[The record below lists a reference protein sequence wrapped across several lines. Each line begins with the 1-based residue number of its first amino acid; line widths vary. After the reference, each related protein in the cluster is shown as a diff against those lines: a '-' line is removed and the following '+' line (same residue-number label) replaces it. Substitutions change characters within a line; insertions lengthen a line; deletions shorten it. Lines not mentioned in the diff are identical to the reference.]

1 MHSALLAK
9 LQVGEPHISQQTVCC
24 TAQQS
29 FANTASASAP
39 RPNPMDQLTLPV
51 VSLHTGCLLLAA
63 SLLGLL
69 CRCVFR
75 SLACPTINDDDE
87 PPELYASSHPCTR
100 AALDPNDRGQLLD
113 AVRAMRTHAAED
125 QLLDAGALLLLLRR
139 AIAAAPGSRA
149 AAAATAALKEEVR
162 PGMGAAEL
170 ARRHAEC
177 DETLRLLS
185 RDAAEGGGGDWQRL
199 SQHGGTS
206 TFVRRGADGMLW
218 ARATGEVGGNGAA
231 PPVPLFRVLALFR
244 HCELF
249 SCWWP
254 FCVESATL
262 AAPGQCER
270 LFRVVLHVAVPLFGA
285 FEYDMLLHAYGADC
299 LATAGSFI
307 VCGRSARQRDWP
319 NVAFPRRPPGGGR
332 QEIAA
337 LRLRVTPLA
346 GGRTHASLT
355 YAIDPRRAPAAAA
368 LPSWVVNWLVSHAV
382 GSVFTALAACARR
395 MHDRPHASEHVD
407 AIAAEPAFYQGWLA
421 PRVAAAVAAAEDG
434 QEPPPPAP
442 LAPPTRHTSRSNMPE
457 AEGIPVRKKLDK
469 HPTLEGVFVRSRSYA

>member
-1 MHSALLAK
+1 M
-9 LQVGEPHISQQTVCC
+9 
-24 TAQQS
+24 
-29 FANTASASAP
+29 
-39 RPNPMDQLTLPV
+39 
-51 VSLHTGCLLLAA
+51 
-63 SLLGLL
+63 
-69 CRCVFR
+69 
-75 SLACPTINDDDE
+75 
-87 PPELYASSHPCTR
+87 
-100 AALDPNDRGQLLD
+100 
-113 AVRAMRTHAAED
+113 
-125 QLLDAGALLLLLRR
+125 
-139 AIAAAPGSRA
+139 
-149 AAAATAALKEEVR
+149 
-162 PGMGAAEL
+162 
-170 ARRHAEC
+170 
-177 DETLRLLS
+177 
-185 RDAAEGGGGDWQRL
+185 
-199 SQHGGTS
+199 
-206 TFVRRGADGMLW
+206 RRGADGMLW
-218 ARATGEVGGNGAA
+218 ARATGEVGGSGAA

-262 AAPGQCER
+262 SAPGQCER

-299 LATAGSFI
+299 LTTAGSFI

-355 YAIDPRRAPAAAA
+355 YAINPRRAPAAAA

-421 PRVAAAVAAAEDG
+421 PRVAAAVAAAENG

-442 LAPPTRHTSRSNMPE
+442 LASPRHTSVPE
-457 AEGIPVRKKLDK
+457 AERVPVRKKLDR
-469 HPTLEGVFVRSRSYA
+469 HPTLEGVFVRSRSHA

>member
-1 MHSALLAK
+1 MWA
-9 LQVGEPHISQQTVCC
+9 G
-24 TAQQS
+24 
-29 FANTASASAP
+29 
-39 RPNPMDQLTLPV
+39 RPVFSPCINLTTRARSVSGARAAANPMDQLTLPV

-63 SLLGLL
+63 LLLALL

-75 SLACPTINDDDE
+75 SLACPPTNNDDE
-87 PPELYASSHPCTR
+87 PPELYASSYPCTL

-113 AVRAMRTHAAED
+113 AVRAMRKHAAED

-149 AAAATAALKEEVR
+149 AAAATAALEEEVR
-162 PGMGAAEL
+162 PGMDAAEL

-177 DETLRLLS
+177 DETLRLLR
-185 RDAAEGGGGDWQRL
+185 RDAAEGGGDWQRL

-218 ARATGEVGGNGAA
+218 ARATGEVGGSGAA

-262 AAPGQCER
+262 SAPGQCER

-299 LATAGSFI
+299 LTTAGSFI

-421 PRVAAAVAAAEDG
+421 PRVAAAVAAAENG

-442 LAPPTRHTSRSNMPE
+442 LASPRHTPVPE
-457 AEGIPVRKKLDK
+457 AERVPVRKKLDR
-469 HPTLEGVFVRSRSYA
+469 HPTLEGVFVRSRSHA